1 MANDISFKKKG
12 DITITPELI
21 TRFVL
26 GSTTAD
32 EWFAVSAAMREKPK
46 VREHV
51 KLTMELYSDLGEKM
65 PMANPQGQ
73 TVCKTYAMLLPIAT
87 LAASCDTND
96 CVVRCEQ
103 FVLERYGRKSK
114 YETLR
119 KEALLRDWLRE
130 KGTPLFNIGRALEL
144 AALSVARMFNGS
156 LKTIGNELAA
166 GCSVIVALN
175 TKALTAKTVSE
186 DAKPDKAVVVLET
199 DEDNGLVSVFDPQW
213 SPSRRT
219 LRTKD
224 FMRAWRAS
232 KKYFVSITE
241 RGVRPYKPHPE
252 PVSQV
257 KLPEE
262 IIPIADMLA
271 ENAHSICAIG
281 RLVEY
286 KKQRKKGLDV
296 HPENDPYMKPFH
308 ELTKK
313 DRKSDY
319 LTALN
324 TIKLIHKL
332 GFTITPPKNTA
343 FFKPNKRT
351 NDRKYIPKPINLNGV
366 ILPDELTELTEC
378 LAKNAHEERA
388 KLRIS
393 EGWTYAPVTNKAL
406 KKSFDLIP
414 YCELLDNE
422 KEYDRK
428 MAMNTLRLLY
438 KIGCKINNRT
448 QSDENNKS
456 LPCILF

>member
-32 EWFAVSAAMREKPK
+32 EWFAVSAAMREDPK

-51 KLTMELYSDLGEKM
+51 RLTMELNADLKQKT

-73 TVCKTYAMLLPIAT
+73 TVCKTYAMVLPIAT
-87 LAASCDTND
+87 LAASSDAND

-103 FVLERYGRKSK
+103 FVLERHGRKSE

-119 KEALLRDWLRE
+119 KEALSRDWLRE
-130 KGTPLFNIGRALEL
+130 KGTPLFNIGRTLEL
-144 AALSVARMFNGS
+144 ATLSVARKFNGS
-156 LKTIGNELAA
+156 LKTVSDELAA

-175 TKALTAKTVSE
+175 TKALTEKTVSE
-186 DAKPDKAVVVLET
+186 DVKPDHAVVVLET

-262 IIPIADMLA
+262 IIPVADMLA
-271 ENAHSICAIG
+271 ENAHDIWAIG
-281 RLVEY
+281 RLAEY
-286 KKQRKKGLDV
+286 KKQREKGLDV

-343 FFKPNKRT
+343 SFFKSNKRT
-351 NDRKYIPKPINLNGV
+351 KDGKYIPNPINLDGV
-366 ILPDELTELTEC
+366 TLPDELTELTEY
-378 LAKNAHEERA
+378 LAENAHEEWA

-393 EGWTYAPVTNKAL
+393 EGWTFAPVTNKAL
-406 KKSFDLIP
+406 KQSFDLIP
-414 YCELLDNE
+414 YCELLDSE

-438 KIGCKINNRT
+438 KIGCRINKRQCVVCRDSGRKT
-448 QSDENNKS
+448 
-456 LPCILF
+456 L